1 MLFIC
6 KPSFLTSLLLPK
18 SNLSS
23 IESSSN
29 ITTKSNVDPT
39 ESALKT
45 VLGLGL
51 AILAATLIALAM
63 IILKKLHISN
73 VHYSVNMIYPPL
85 VGIPISLAISLLSF
99 YFGFEKRNT
108 ELCKDTVTVLWQV
121 GYLAISAITNLLTQL
136 FFNIAVKYEDVS
148 KLSIIRISDLLFTL
162 ILQAL
167 ILNIYADLFSI
178 MGAMLIFTACVLVI
192 LYKIVERKYT
202 KNRVLT
208 TPCEKFIFYKI

>member
-23 IESSSN
+23 IESSN

-63 IILKKLHISN
+63 IILKKLHNSK

-85 VGIPISLAISLLSF
+85 VGIPISLVISLLSF

-108 ELCKDTVTVLWQV
+108 ELCKDTVTILWQV

-208 TPCEKFIFYKI
+208 TPFEKFIFYKI